1 MSESSSTAAR
11 YACRMSGW
19 SLTNLKL
26 QKILYIA
33 RMVFVGRTKDQ
44 LLIDEAFKAW
54 DFGPVLPSLYHRV
67 RLSDD
72 GHGSRDSQGRA
83 WCELSAGTGFGGVA
97 AAALHGTRERSVAFR
112 FGVLSM
118 SSLGPK
124 QAISSPPLTQK
135 LFAIS
140 AAYVGEPGGTRTHDP
155 KIKSLVLY
163 HLSYGLAGRLR
174 APSRRSGQPF
184 TSAATR
190 R

>member
-11 YACRMSGW
+11 YACKMSGW

-83 WCELSAGTGFGGVA
+83 WCELSAGTGFGGVT
-97 AAALHGTRERSVAFR
+97 AAALHGTREMSVALGSASCQCPDWDQNR
-112 FGVLSM
+112 LSHRLHQIKNC
-118 SSLGPK
+118 SLF
-124 QAISSPPLTQK
+124 QLLTLVSP
-135 LFAIS
+135 
-140 AAYVGEPGGTRTHDP
+140 VGLEPTTP
-155 KIKSLVLY
+155 
-163 HLSYGLAGRLR
+163 RLKV
-174 APSRRSGQPF
+174 SCS
-184 TSAATR
+184 TT
-190 R
+190 